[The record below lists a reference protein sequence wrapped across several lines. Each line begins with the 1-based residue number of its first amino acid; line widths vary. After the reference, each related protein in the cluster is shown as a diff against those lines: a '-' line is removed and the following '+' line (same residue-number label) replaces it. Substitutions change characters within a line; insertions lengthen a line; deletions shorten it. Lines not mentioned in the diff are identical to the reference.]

1 MRFAIIGVGGVGGYV
16 GARLA
21 EAGHDVLLVA
31 RGAHRE
37 AIVEAG
43 LHLRSS
49 LGNVTIHPARVAG
62 DPSASGPVDCVIL
75 AVKAWQVAE
84 AARTAAPLL
93 GPDATVLTL
102 QNGVEAPARAASVL
116 GRERV
121 LGGVA
126 KIISFVASPGH
137 IEHLYTHGNGV
148 PPALII
154 GELGARTSSRVEAL
168 KAAFDGARGL
178 EVSVADDI
186 ERALWEKYIFIA
198 SWAGVGAVTR
208 APLGVVR
215 RVPETRRLIAGAAE
229 ELERV
234 ARARGV
240 RLDAGAAQ
248 AVLAFI
254 DRLPPDGTASL
265 QRDIAAGR
273 PSELDD
279 LTGAAVRLG
288 AEVSV
293 PTPVN
298 GFLLGALAPLEQRA
312 RGQLAF

>member
-1 MRFAIIGVGGVGGYV
+1 VRFAIIGVGGVGGYV

-21 EAGHDVLLVA
+21 DAGHEVLLVA
-31 RGAHRE
+31 RGAHGA
-37 AIVEAG
+37 AIAGAG
-43 LHLRSS
+43 LHLHSP
-49 LGNVTIHPARVAG
+49 LGDTRIHPARVTD
-62 DPSASGPVDCVIL
+62 DPSGSDPVDCVIL

-93 GPDATVLTL
+93 GPGAMALTL
-102 QNGVEAPARAASVL
+102 QNGVEAPERAARVL

-126 KIISFVASPGH
+126 KIISFVGSPGH
-137 IEHLYTHGNGV
+137 IEHTGV

-154 GELGARTSSRVEAL
+154 GELGGGTSARVERLQAAL
-168 KAAFDGARGL
+168 GMARGL
-178 EVSVADDI
+178 DVSVASDI

-215 RVPETRRLIAGAAE
+215 SVPETRRLIEGAAE

-240 RLDAGAAQ
+240 RLEAGAAQ
-248 AVLAFI
+248 AVMAFV

-288 AEVSV
+288 AEAFV
-293 PTPVN
+293 PTPIN
-298 GFLLGALAPLEQRA
+298 AFLLGALAPLEQRA
-312 RGQLAF
+312 RGVLTF

>member
-37 AIVEAG
+37 ALVAG
-43 LHLRSS
+43 GLQLRSP
-49 LGNVTIHPARVAG
+49 LGDVTIHPARVAG
-62 DPSASGPVDCVIL
+62 DPSGSGPVDCVIL

-93 GPDATVLTL
+93 GPDATALTL

-126 KIISFVASPGH
+126 KIISFVAAPGR
-137 IEHLYTHGNGV
+137 IEHAGV

-154 GELGARTSSRVEAL
+154 GELGGGTSSRVEAL

-178 EVSVADDI
+178 EVSVASDI

-215 RVPETRRLIAGAAE
+215 RVPETRRLIEGAAV

-279 LTGAAVRLG
+279 LIGAALRLG

-298 GFLLGALAPLEQRA
+298 AFLLGALAPLEQRA
-312 RGQLAF
+312 RGELAF

>member
-1 MRFAIIGVGGVGGYV
+1 VRFAIIGVGGVGGYV
-16 GARLA
+16 GARLV
-21 EAGHDVLLVA
+21 EAGHEVLLVA
-31 RGAHRE
+31 RGAHRA
-37 AIVEAG
+37 AIAEAG
-43 LHLRSS
+43 LHLHSP
-49 LGNVTIHPARVAG
+49 LGNVRIHPARVTD
-62 DPSASGPVDCVIL
+62 DPSGSDPVDCVIL
-75 AVKAWQVAE
+75 AVKAWQVTE

-93 GPDATVLTL
+93 GPGATALTL

-137 IEHLYTHGNGV
+137 IEDAGV
-148 PPALII
+148 PPSLII
-154 GELGARTSSRVEAL
+154 GELGGGTSSRVEAL

-178 EVSVADDI
+178 EVSVSSDI

-215 RVPETRRLIAGAAE
+215 RVPETRRLIEGAAE

-288 AEVSV
+288 AEASV
-293 PTPVN
+293 PTPLN
-298 GFLLGALAPLEQRA
+298 AFLLGALAPLEQRA
-312 RGQLAF
+312 RGLLAF

>member
-1 MRFAIIGVGGVGGYV
+1 VRFAIIGVGGVGGYV

-21 EAGHDVLLVA
+21 EAGHEVLLVA

-43 LHLRSS
+43 LHLRSP
-49 LGNVTIHPARVAG
+49 LGDVTIHPARVAG
-62 DPSASGPVDCVIL
+62 DPVGSGPVDCVIL

-93 GPDATVLTL
+93 GPNATTLTL
-102 QNGVEAPARAASVL
+102 QNGVEAPARAAAVL

-137 IEHLYTHGNGV
+137 IEHTGV
-148 PPALII
+148 PPSLII
-154 GELGARTSSRVEAL
+154 GELGGRTSARVEAL
-168 KAAFDGARGL
+168 KAAFDCARGL
-178 EVSVADDI
+178 EVSVASDI

-215 RVPETRRLIAGAAE
+215 RVPETRRLIEAAAE

-248 AVLAFI
+248 AVMAFI
-254 DRLPPDGTASL
+254 DRLPPEGTASL

-298 GFLLGALAPLEQRA
+298 AFLLGALAPLEQRA
-312 RGQLAF
+312 RGQLTF

>member
-21 EAGHDVLLVA
+21 EAGHEVLLVA

-43 LHLRSS
+43 LHLRSP

-62 DPSASGPVDCVIL
+62 DSGGSGPVDCVIL

-84 AARTAAPLL
+84 AARTAAPML
-93 GPDATVLTL
+93 GPEATALTL
-102 QNGVEAPARAASVL
+102 QNGVEAPARAAGVL

-137 IEHLYTHGNGV
+137 IEHTGV

-154 GELGARTSSRVEAL
+154 GELGGRTSSRVEAL
-168 KAAFDGARGL
+168 KAAFDSARGL
-178 EVSVADDI
+178 EVSVASDI

-215 RVPETRRLIAGAAE
+215 SVPETRRLIAAAAE

-240 RLDAGAAQ
+240 RLEAGTAQ
-248 AVLAFI
+248 AVLEFI

-288 AEVSV
+288 AEASV

-298 GFLLGALAPLEQRA
+298 AFLLGALAPLERRA
-312 RGQLAF
+312 RGELAF

>member
-21 EAGHDVLLVA
+21 EAGHEVTFVA
-31 RGAHRE
+31 RGAHRA
-37 AIVEAG
+37 AIAEAG
-43 LHLRSS
+43 LLLESP
-49 LGNVTIHPARVAG
+49 LGGVRVYPAKVTEDALGVEPA
-62 DPSASGPVDCVIL
+62 DCVIL
-75 AVKAWQVAE
+75 AVKAWQVSD
-84 AARTAAPLL
+84 AARLAVPLL
-93 GPDATVLTL
+93 GPATTVLTL
-102 QNGVEAPARAASVL
+102 QNGVEAPGRAAQVL

-126 KIISFVASPGH
+126 KIISFVAAPGRVQH
-137 IEHLYTHGNGV
+137 TGV

-154 GELGARTSSRVEAL
+154 GELGGGTSERAEAL
-168 KAAFDGARGL
+168 RRAFEPTRGL
-178 EVSVADDI
+178 DVSVSGDI

-198 SWAGVGAVTR
+198 AWAGVGAVTR

-215 RVPETRRLIAGAAE
+215 QVPEARALIEGAAR
-229 ELERV
+229 ELEQV

-240 RLDAGAAQ
+240 RLDPGAAQ
-248 AVLAFI
+248 AVMAFI

-279 LTGAAVRLG
+279 LTGAALRLG
-288 AEVSV
+288 AEVGV

-298 GFLLGALAPLEQRA
+298 AFLFAALAPLEGRS
-312 RGQLAF
+312 RGVLAF

>member
-1 MRFAIIGVGGVGGYV
+1 VRFAIIGVGGVGGYV

-21 EAGHDVLLVA
+21 EAGHDVLLIA
-31 RGAHRE
+31 RGAHRD
-37 AIVEAG
+37 AIAETG
-43 LHLRSS
+43 LHLKSP
-49 LGNVTIHPARVAG
+49 LGDALYFPARVT
-62 DPSASGPVDCVIL
+62 DEPSGSEPVDCVVL

-84 AARTAAPLL
+84 AARAAEPLL
-93 GPDATVLTL
+93 ARGAAVLTL

-121 LGGVA
+121 LGGIA
-126 KIISFVASPGH
+126 KIISFVAAPGH
-137 IEHLYTHGNGV
+137 IEHTGV
-148 PPALII
+148 PPSLII
-154 GELGARTSSRVEAL
+154 GELGGGASPRAEAL
-168 KAAFDGARGL
+168 AAAFHSARGL
-178 EVSVADDI
+178 DVSVASDI

-198 SWAGVGAVTR
+198 SWAGVGAVSR

-215 RVPETRRLIAGAAE
+215 RVQETRRLIQGAAE
-229 ELERV
+229 ELEAV

-240 RLDAGAAQ
+240 RLDRGAAD

-288 AEVSV
+288 AEVGV

-298 GFLLGALAPLEQRA
+298 AFILGALAPLEQRA
-312 RGQLAF
+312 RGVLAF

>member
-1 MRFAIIGVGGVGGYV
+1 VTAVRFAIIGVGGVGGYV

-21 EAGHDVLLVA
+21 EAGHDVLLIA
-31 RGAHRE
+31 RGAHRA
-37 AIVEAG
+37 AIAEAG
-43 LHLRSS
+43 LHLHSP
-49 LGNVTIHPARVAG
+49 LGDVLIHPAQVTD
-62 DPSASGPVDCVIL
+62 DPSGNGPVDCVIL

-84 AARTAAPLL
+84 AAHTAAPLL
-93 GPDATVLTL
+93 GAGSTVLTL
-102 QNGVEAPARAASVL
+102 QNGVEAPVRAASVL

-137 IEHLYTHGNGV
+137 IEDAGV
-148 PPALII
+148 PPSLVI
-154 GELGARTSSRVEAL
+154 GELGGGSSARVQAL
-168 KAAFDGARGL
+168 QAAFEKTRGL
-178 EVSVADDI
+178 DVSVASDI

-215 RVPETRRLIAGAAE
+215 RVPETRRLIEGAAE

-240 RLDAGAAQ
+240 RLDAGVAQ
-248 AVLAFI
+248 GVMAFI
-254 DRLPPDGTASL
+254 DRLPPEGTASL

-298 GFLLGALAPLEQRA
+298 AFLLGALAPLEQRA
-312 RGQLAF
+312 RGAVAF